1 MFPKSLGASAG
12 EGCLG
17 FGNVG
22 AVGFTHYL
30 GLGSVVTL
38 CLTSKL
44 LRDLGN
50 LYDQKAHPAPLLSR
64 GSSQGCQLFGSLRQA
79 EVQKRKPGE
88 QGTVVLAQQGL
99 SRSVSRGARS
109 CTMQEETGE
118 LSAPE
123 LAGRKGVRQDKDTA
137 T

>member
-17 FGNVG
+17 FGSVG
-22 AVGFTHYL
+22 TVVGFTHYS

-38 CLTSKL
+38 CLTSNL

-64 GSSQGCQLFGSLRQA
+64 GSSQGCQLFGSRRQA

-99 SRSVSRGARS
+99 SRSVSRGG
-109 CTMQEETGE
+109 QK
-118 LSAPE
+118 LHH
-123 LAGRKGVRQDKDTA
+123 AGRDW
-137 T
+137 